1 MKVRQVQ
8 KFRRLLNLPENRNS
22 KSIPEEKQKGYL
34 TECNVL
40 MFVPKTEK
48 CKQVFESV
56 FDIKPSEHSIPELNY
71 FEEEKGECKYRIEY
85 LTLIIAFFKNG
96 EEENNHRIVMEMA
109 KDYPITF
116 EGTEFKIILAP
127 IVEN

>member
-8 KFRRLLNLPENRNS
+8 KFRKLLNLPENRNS

-56 FDIKPSEHSIPELNY
+56 FDMELSRIPELNY
-71 FEEEKGECKYRIEY
+71 FNAEKGECKYRIEY